1 MSIDQHSESVSRRH
15 FLRNVTITAVAAT
28 VTGAGA
34 AAILGKDDKVT
45 ITTST
50 PTQVNPL
57 PTLPPPPVVQNAQT
71 AADLHMAAPDM
82 LAQLAESQAEN
93 MRLQAA
99 LDATQ
104 RELEGLRTTS
114 SNDQTATEELRLQL
128 SQAAEQLGIMSG
140 LVALYEQLDTVDV
153 GDALQD
159 GLTAVS
165 SSIGDMLNHTPM
177 LSESIAIGQQ
187 ALAEVENH
195 MPLLENG
202 RIWLDGQM
210 DKVAGFYSSVE
221 FVLQNVLESV
231 GSFLDMV
238 ENWFAD
244 IRKWLPFG
252 ISEKAAEVVDSL
264 STLVAEVPHTI
275 NGLQTN
281 VAQPLDVWLT
291 READNLPRLHH
302 TLIQPMRDNVL
313 TNANEAI
320 TYAQRVQ
327 TTYQEQVALA
337 METAVAN
344 RNALRAQIDTYRQ
357 QNQV

>member
-1 MSIDQHSESVSRRH
+1 MSADQHSEAVSRRH

-34 AAILGKDDKVT
+34 AALLNKDDTVT
-45 ITTST
+45 ITTT
-50 PTQVNPL
+50 APTNVNPL
-57 PTLPPPPVVQNAQT
+57 PTLPPPPVIQNAQT
-71 AADLHMAAPDM
+71 AADLHAAAPDM

-99 LDATQ
+99 LDAAQ
-104 RELEGLRTTS
+104 RELEGLRTTNS
-114 SNDQTATEELRLQL
+114 TDQSVAEDLRLQL
-128 SQAAEQLGIMSG
+128 AQAAEEIGILGG

-153 GDALQD
+153 SDALEN

-165 SSIGDMLNHTPM
+165 DTIGDMLNHTPM

-187 ALAEVENH
+187 ALTEVENH
-195 MPLLENG
+195 IPLLENG
-202 RIWLDGQM
+202 RFWLDGQM

-244 IRKWLPFG
+244 VRKWLPFG
-252 ISEKAAEVVDSL
+252 IGEKAAEVVDSL

-281 VAQPLDVWLT
+281 VAQPLDVWLG

-302 TLIQPMRDNVL
+302 TLIKPVRENVL
-313 TNANEAI
+313 VNANEAI
-320 TYAQRVQ
+320 SHAQRVQ

-337 METAVAN
+337 LETAVGN
-344 RNALRAQIDTYRQ
+344 RNALRQQINDYRI